1 MSCIFCEIAAGR
13 APAAVEYE
21 DDKVVAF
28 ADINPS
34 APVHILVIPKKH
46 ERWAW
51 DVENFSGYAEAVKKV
66 ANGLR
71 KALATEWVVSLVIG
85 EDVPHA
91 HIWLVPRFE
100 NDGHGNSIDFSLR
113 TKFSEIKMQ
122 EIANKVAGAI
132 KG

>member
-1 MSCIFCEIAAGR
+1 M
-13 APAAVEYE
+13 
-21 DDKVVAF
+21 AF
-28 ADINPS
+28 LDINPLNEGHS
-34 APVHILVIPKKH
+34 LVIPKKH